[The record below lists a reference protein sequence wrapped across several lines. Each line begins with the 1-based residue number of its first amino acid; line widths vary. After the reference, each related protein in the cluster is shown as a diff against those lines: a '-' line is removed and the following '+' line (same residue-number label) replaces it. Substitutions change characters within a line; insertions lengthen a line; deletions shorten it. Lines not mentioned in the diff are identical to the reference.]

1 MESIARGLGVD
12 MERLQVDVPSEVV
25 RGRVEADM
33 EEAAA
38 FGFTGTPG
46 FLINGVSL
54 KGAYPAAAF
63 KEIINRHLNAP

>member
-1 MESIARGLGVD
+1 
-12 MERLQVDVPSEVV
+12 
-25 RGRVEADM
+25 M

-63 KEIINRHLNAP
+63 KEVIDRHLRNLPKDR